1 MRPFSPQ
8 NATFTDGSPGVGSP
22 GWYVNPRDVV
32 SWMWSFDPYTFYVP
46 QTTIAAKRE
55 PFEIASLLRV
65 QLLFR
70 QMASFCTGI
79 SCPSKDASSGRFMG
93 KSRPIGADLLIQ
105 APTLSVGPPST
116 TSLTPVAPLEQYL
129 KWRAKWRASAEH
141 RQTVPLSAAGRRP
154 R

>member
-65 QLLFR
+65 QVLLR
-70 QMASFCTGI
+70 GEPCKNEMLLSQMGVHF
-79 SCPSKDASSGRFMG
+79 KR
-93 KSRPIGADLLIQ
+93 
-105 APTLSVGPPST
+105 
-116 TSLTPVAPLEQYL
+116 
-129 KWRAKWRASAEH
+129 
-141 RQTVPLSAAGRRP
+141 
-154 R
+154 

>member
-65 QLLFR
+65 QVLQVPLTYEY
-70 QMASFCTGI
+70 C
-79 SCPSKDASSGRFMG
+79 K
-93 KSRPIGADLLIQ
+93 LY
-105 APTLSVGPPST
+105 TLSVVQVQG
-116 TSLTPVAPLEQYL
+116 
-129 KWRAKWRASAEH
+129 
-141 RQTVPLSAAGRRP
+141 GRSCVR
-154 R
+154 RRK

>member
-65 QLLFR
+65 QLPLR
-70 QMASFCTGI
+70 GDVRKNETLLYQMGVHF
-79 SCPSKDASSGRFMG
+79 KR
-93 KSRPIGADLLIQ
+93 
-105 APTLSVGPPST
+105 
-116 TSLTPVAPLEQYL
+116 
-129 KWRAKWRASAEH
+129 
-141 RQTVPLSAAGRRP
+141 
-154 R
+154 

>member
-65 QLLFR
+65 QVPFIRFR
-70 QMASFCTGI
+70 FRFRFDGSSFDPAS
-79 SCPSKDASSGRFMG
+79 
-93 KSRPIGADLLIQ
+93 
-105 APTLSVGPPST
+105 
-116 TSLTPVAPLEQYL
+116 
-129 KWRAKWRASAEH
+129 
-141 RQTVPLSAAGRRP
+141 
-154 R
+154 

>member
-8 NATFTDGSPGVGSP
+8 NATFTDGSPGVGNP

-65 QLLFR
+65 QVLL
-70 QMASFCTGI
+70 
-79 SCPSKDASSGRFMG
+79 
-93 KSRPIGADLLIQ
+93 
-105 APTLSVGPPST
+105 
-116 TSLTPVAPLEQYL
+116 
-129 KWRAKWRASAEH
+129 
-141 RQTVPLSAAGRRP
+141 RRDVRKNETFWHYSDP
-154 R
+154 

>member
-22 GWYVNPRDVV
+22 GWYVNHRDVV

-65 QLLFR
+65 QV
-70 QMASFCTGI
+70 
-79 SCPSKDASSGRFMG
+79 
-93 KSRPIGADLLIQ
+93 
-105 APTLSVGPPST
+105 LST
-116 TSLTPVAPLEQYL
+116 RIATSALML
-129 KWRAKWRASAEH
+129 K
-141 RQTVPLSAAGRRP
+141 L
-154 R
+154 